1 MPYLPPYVRQ
11 SAVRPTDSVQ
21 HDVPYRT
28 AAMQITGEVK
38 NFSLARQ
45 IKFAPKGAHVAT
57 LGDEQL
63 LCGPRP
69 KSSAGL
75 LGAVR
80 TDSS

>member
-1 MPYLPPYVRQ
+1 
-11 SAVRPTDSVQ
+11 
-21 HDVPYRT
+21 
-28 AAMQITGEVK
+28 MQITGEVK

>member
-1 MPYLPPYVRQ
+1 VPYLPPYVRQ
-11 SAVRPTDSVQ
+11 SAISVQ

-38 NFSLARQ
+38 NSSLARQ